1 MAASANAVTS
11 QSQDSTVDNQNQ
23 PSNAGSNTTSG
34 TNRNPN
40 KGTSQSTAVKRLENT
55 SICVP
60 IVYGSISFPL
70 KKTEEYNTHRW
81 TLFMRGANNEDL
93 SQGIAKVVFQLHPSF
108 AQPVRELTAPP
119 FEVTEKGWGEFEA
132 SIRIVWRDPNE
143 KALVLTHMLKLYPPL
158 NTGKN
163 GPAQGTT
170 GFTGGSG
177 SGNSN
182 SNSNGGVSGTGT
194 NNATGDKKNG
204 EPEPVIHQ
212 YYDEVVFTDPTQ
224 TFQRQLL
231 SNDLN
236 QQRLVKSQE
245 PSVQEYYKP
254 FSDDADFKIL
264 LEAQQFLEQELVSVK
279 DRILRADAHK
289 YELENALAEVAAKSK
304 AVTAAATAAAAAL
317 ASSNASSSSTTTSGT
332 KRKSK
337 SSGGTS
343 KKSKTTAK
351 KKQVAAASSSNN
363 ANS

>member
-1 MAASANAVTS
+1 MAASANAVSS

-23 PSNAGSNTTSG
+23 PPNLSSASG
-34 TNRNPN
+34 TRNPN
-40 KGTSQSTAVKRLENT
+40 ANTSQPTVKRLENT

-163 GPAQGTT
+163 GPAQGT
-170 GFTGGSG
+170 GF
-177 SGNSN
+177 SGNS
-182 SNSNGGVSGTGT
+182 SSGVTGTGS
-194 NNATGDKKNG
+194 NAAGDKKNS

-231 SNDLN
+231 SNDLQ
-236 QQRLVKSQE
+236 QQRLVESQE

-264 LEAQQFLEQELVSVK
+264 LEAQKFLEQELVSVK

-289 YELENALAEVAAKSK
+289 FELENALAEVAAKSK
-304 AVTAAATAAAAAL
+304 AVSAAAAAAAAAA
-317 ASSNASSSSTTTSGT
+317 ASSNASTTSTTTSGT

-337 SSGGTS
+337 SSGGAS

-351 KKQVAAASSSNN
+351 KQVASTSSSTHT
-363 ANS
+363 NS

>member
-1 MAASANAVTS
+1 MAASANAVSS
-11 QSQDSTVDNQNQ
+11 QIQDSAVDNQNQ
-23 PSNAGSNTTSG
+23 PSNGSSISG
-34 TNRNPN
+34 TRNSN
-40 KGTSQSTAVKRLENT
+40 KGTSQSTVKRLENT

-108 AQPVRELTAPP
+108 AHPVRELTAPP

-132 SIRIVWRDPNE
+132 NIRIVWRDPNE

-163 GPAQGTT
+163 GPAQGT
-170 GFTGGSG
+170 GFTGGS
-177 SGNSN
+177 SN
-182 SNSNGGVSGTGT
+182 NGVSGAGSNT
-194 NNATGDKKNG
+194 TGDKKNG

-236 QQRLVKSQE
+236 QQRLVESQE

-264 LEAQQFLEQELVSVK
+264 LEAQKFLEQELVSVK

-289 YELENALAEVAAKSK
+289 FELENALAEVAAKSK
-304 AVTAAATAAAAAL
+304 AVSAAATAAAAAL
-317 ASSNASSSSTTTSGT
+317 ASSNVSSTSTMTSGS

-337 SSGGTS
+337 SSG
-343 KKSKTTAK
+343 
-351 KKQVAAASSSNN
+351 
-363 ANS
+363 